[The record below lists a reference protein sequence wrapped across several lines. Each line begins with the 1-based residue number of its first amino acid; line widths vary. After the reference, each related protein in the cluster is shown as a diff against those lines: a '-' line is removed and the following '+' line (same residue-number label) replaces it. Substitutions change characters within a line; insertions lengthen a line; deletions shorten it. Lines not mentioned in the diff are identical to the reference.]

1 MKRHRDQCDSDTS
14 AALYR
19 CAVVLASLFLFIDA
33 STVLVSAAAAPAADG
48 IPRTTS
54 TRPTTSTRRVLVQY
68 VDGLG
73 RQKILQMLGPSVIL
87 DTTPSRGGIIIADIL
102 ESSSTTSG
110 TSTEATSLLHR
121 LEHSPHVKQ
130 IEYDFPASF
139 RSVPNII
146 PSNRERNGGRSG
158 GARRGIRSRNL
169 EETLTPAIKMVQ
181 ADQVD
186 LGDSIPL
193 VCNADSGYA
202 LGHPDLP
209 KLPEVDGTNMILPN
223 GRELRWYEDGTG
235 HGTATA
241 GVIAAIE
248 GNDIGYRGVAPG
260 LKLFITRALDHN
272 GKSDVSQLMAAIEQC
287 VESGAE
293 IISMSLGCPCTDMEH
308 CREKGCYSELMR
320 EYFKSLNVRG
330 ILVFSAAGNE
340 GTIDEPF
347 FPGSYESVISVGG
360 ANKGWTKFEDSS
372 VHKQVEL
379 AALGHEVETT
389 FVQGDD
395 APWTSN
401 SFTYTKKTGTS
412 IAVPAVA
419 ASAALLWS
427 HFPEC
432 SNSQIRTALA
442 RTAWNPNGC
451 DKELGFGIVQ
461 VKKAHDLLQNR
472 GCELDGQIFSG
483 AANVCDSYVTL
494 SPTTAPTETMMPT
507 SRPTAAPTLPK
518 PPPPPPP
525 PPRAFEWWIVLVLV
539 VGAGMLGVG
548 LYLLLAKAVLPR
560 YSRKKSSRMTSQASG
575 GTESRRESKRNGS
588 KESRRTSQTSDV
600 EGKRMT
606 SPRNSRR
613 KAGDVSRASGGEEF
627 RRTSVSPNTGSGKRS
642 STDTS
647 TLTRSNGSTKSSA
660 VPQTKISAGKRL
672 NTASQNSGGKRS
684 STKSQNNGGKRSSTL
699 LQNKGSKR

>member
-1 MKRHRDQCDSDTS
+1 MKRQRDQRDNGTS

-19 CAVVLASLFLFIDA
+19 CAVVLVSLFLLTDA
-33 STVLVSAAAAPAADG
+33 STLSAADG
-48 IPRTTS
+48 IPHTS
-54 TRPTTSTRRVLVQY
+54 TRPTTSPRRVLVQY
-68 VDGLG
+68 ADGLG
-73 RQKILQMLGPSVIL
+73 RQKILQMLGPNVIL

-102 ESSSTTSG
+102 ESSTTSG
-110 TSTEATSLLHR
+110 TSTESKSLLNR

-130 IEYDFPASF
+130 IEYDLPPSF
-139 RSVPNII
+139 RSVPNVM
-146 PSNRERNGGRSG
+146 PSIRERNGGRSG

-169 EETLTPAIKMVQ
+169 EETLTAAIKMVQ
-181 ADQVD
+181 ADQLE

-260 LKLFITRALDHN
+260 LKLFITRALDNN
-272 GKSDVSQLMAAIEQC
+272 GKSDVSQLMASIEQC

-308 CREKGCYSELMR
+308 CRVKGCYSEIMR
-320 EYFKSLNVRG
+320 AYFNSLNSRG

-360 ANKGWTKFEDSS
+360 ANKGWNKFVDSS

-395 APWTSN
+395 APWTSD

-451 DKELGFGIVQ
+451 DNELGFGIVQ

-483 AANVCDSYVTL
+483 AASVCDSYATL
-494 SPTTAPTETMMPT
+494 SPTTAPTETIMPT
-507 SRPTAAPTLPK
+507 SRPTAAPTVPK
-518 PPPPPPP
+518 PPPS

-548 LYLLLAKAVLPR
+548 LYLLLTKALFPR
-560 YSRKKSSRMTSQASG
+560 CSRKKSSRMTSQTSG
-575 GTESRRESKRNGS
+575 GTESRRESKRNSS
-588 KESRRTSQTSDV
+588 KESRGTSQTRDV
-600 EGKRMT
+600 EEKRIT
-606 SPRNSRR
+606 SPRNSCR
-613 KAGDVSRASGGEEF
+613 KAGGVSRASGGEEL
-627 RRTSVSPNTGSGKRS
+627 RRTSISPNGGKRSSTGTLTRSNNNSSGKRS
-642 STDTS
+642 ST
-647 TLTRSNGSTKSSA
+647 
-660 VPQTKISAGKRL
+660 VC
-672 NTASQNSGGKRS
+672 QNNGGKRS
-684 STKSQNNGGKRSSTL
+684 STKSQNNGGKRSSSL
-699 LQNKGSKR
+699 LQSKGGKR